1 MFGALQGSQGHGIY
15 RSGNGQEK
23 QKFFKVHVI
32 EHRGIVLALIKKIVG
47 EKSRSFFCGDHDGA
61 CLDIYRD

>member
-1 MFGALQGSQGHGIY
+1 MFGALQGSRGHGIY

-32 EHRGIVLALIKKIVG
+32 EHRGIVLTLIKKRVS
-47 EKSRSFFCGDHDGA
+47 EKSRSFFVA
-61 CLDIYRD
+61 TMMELAWIYTRD